1 MVMGPKSSVAALK
14 IALIKPLRMVS
25 ASSMV
30 LRSSAAPTHTAPIK
44 PLREGSA
51 SIMEPSTKNALHC
64 GREPVT
70 MN

>member
-1 MVMGPKSSVAALK
+1 
-14 IALIKPLRMVS
+14 
-25 ASSMV
+25 MV